1 MAKTSQ
7 FKAALAALRKEE
19 SVLRTQLG
27 KVQDAIAALGDVRA
41 DYRVRQQVRRVKT
54 VSKNARTMTAAQ
66 RKAVSE
72 RMKKYWAA
80 RRGAKR

>member
-7 FKAALAALRKEE
+7 LKSALAALRREE
-19 SVLRTQLG
+19 NMLRAQLG
-27 KVQDAIAALGDVRA
+27 KVQDAIAALGDART
-41 DYRVRQQVRRVKT
+41 DYRIRQQVRRVRT
-54 VSKNARTMTAAQ
+54 VSKNARTMSTAQ

>member
-7 FKAALAALRKEE
+7 LKAALAALRKEE
-19 SVLRTQLG
+19 NVLRTQLG
-27 KVQDAIAALGDVRA
+27 KVQDAIAALGDVGT
-41 DYRVRQQVRRVKT
+41 DYRIRQQVRRVKT
-54 VSKNARTMTAAQ
+54 VSKNARTMSTAQ

-80 RRGAKR
+80 RRSAKR